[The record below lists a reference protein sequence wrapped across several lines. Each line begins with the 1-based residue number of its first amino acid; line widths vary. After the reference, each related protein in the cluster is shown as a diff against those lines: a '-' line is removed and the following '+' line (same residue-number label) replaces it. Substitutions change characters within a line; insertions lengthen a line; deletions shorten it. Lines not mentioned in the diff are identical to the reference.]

1 MSTQTS
7 LGELQTA
14 IYTRLTNDATLA
26 GVITGVFDFANVPL
40 NQAFPYVTIGD
51 ATEAPNN
58 TLGRR
63 GYDTTLTLH
72 IWSKYKGFK
81 ECQTILARMNYLLDQ
96 NVLPLASQTSVSMMY
111 DFSQTMNDPNDQTIR
126 HMPVRYRAFNQ
137 E

>member
-7 LGELQTA
+7 LGELQAA
-14 IYTRLTNDATLA
+14 IYVKLTNDTTLA

-40 NQAFPYVTIGD
+40 NQPFPYITIGD

-63 GYDTTLTLH
+63 GYDATLTIH
-72 IWSKYKGFK
+72 IWSKYKGSK

-96 NVLPLASQTSVSMMY
+96 KPLTLASQTSVSMMY

-126 HMPVRYRAFNQ
+126 HMPVRYRAYSQ